1 MSHGSVPS
9 VHPGRVPVLLRVG
22 QRESLSC
29 LGFGIPTANCW
40 WFCRSHT
47 SASLGLGTLECV
59 TGRHW
64 AGPQQDKDIE
74 ILGRGATGTARPC
87 HFAWSLEKAPRAP
100 AAPEPGPGG
109 SETLL
114 APTRSES
121 WAENVT
127 LDGKPE
133 PNLDCKDYNTHP
145 PHPTTFSYSSSPV
158 FSPPCRIPPSPRSL
172 PGPGCSG
179 SGSSSLE
186 RGAGAAEQRGA
197 ATSITALLL
206 ELMRAPQVRAV
217 THCPHFA
224 ASIWLP
230 GARSASRALPITAAA
245 PPPSSRRTHSFI
257 ILIKPNKRSPPF
269 CAADARPSHAMLQQS
284 PGWGSFAGKSAG

>member
-1 MSHGSVPS
+1 MTV
-9 VHPGRVPVLLRVG
+9 
-22 QRESLSC
+22 
-29 LGFGIPTANCW
+29 
-40 WFCRSHT
+40 
-47 SASLGLGTLECV
+47 
-59 TGRHW
+59 
-64 AGPQQDKDIE
+64 
-74 ILGRGATGTARPC
+74 
-87 HFAWSLEKAPRAP
+87 
-100 AAPEPGPGG
+100 
-109 SETLL
+109 
-114 APTRSES
+114 
-121 WAENVT
+121 
-127 LDGKPE
+127 DGKPE
-133 PNLDCKDYNTHP
+133 PNLDCKDYNKHP
-145 PHPTTFSYSSSPV
+145 PRPTTFSYSSSPV